1 MIITTKNTNMTPK
14 IAVRVSYCAIYGRNK
29 CSGTLPPPFCPPFNF
44 HTSRIEILHFSTFLR
59 LDPIFME
66 FQKPLPPL
74 SAPPFFIFEKF
85 KIFSTIFHFIIILQ
99 NALFWLYRPIV
110 LKRISHPTMNDNL
123 K

>member
-1 MIITTKNTNMTPK
+1 MF
-14 IAVRVSYCAIYGRNK
+14 RNNALN
-29 CSGTLPPPFCPPFNF
+29 SLPNF

-99 NALFWLYRPIV
+99 NALFWLYRPIP
-110 LKRISHPTMNDNL
+110 LKRISHPTMQKSKIYAVICMSLTNYY
-123 K
+123 